1 MRLPLYGFLDG
12 KRTLCGWRIAGGGDA
27 DTGKGGVFRVTL
39 NDEVV
44 WDRDVLGRYPS
55 LPDSK
60 ELKAKVANMVEAAT
74 AAV

>member
-1 MRLPLYGFLDG
+1 MAFWMGSELYV
-12 KRTLCGWRIAGGGDA
+12 AGGSQVAG
-27 DTGKGGVFRVTL
+27 TLTPGTGGVFRVTL

>member
-1 MRLPLYGFLDG
+1 MGSELYV
-12 KRTLCGWRIAGGGDA
+12 AGGSQVAVTLTPG
-27 DTGKGGVFRVTL
+27 TGGVFRVTL
-39 NDEVV
+39 NGEVV

>member
-1 MRLPLYGFLDG
+1 MAFWMESELYV
-12 KRTLCGWRIAGGGDA
+12 AGGSQVAVTLTPG
-27 DTGKGGVFRVTL
+27 TGGVFRVTL
-39 NDEVV
+39 NGEVV

>member
-1 MRLPLYGFLDG
+1 MAFWMGSELYV
-12 KRTLCGWRIAGGGDA
+12 AGGSQVAVTLTPG
-27 DTGKGGVFRVTL
+27 TGGVFRVTL
-39 NDEVV
+39 NGEVV
-44 WDRDVLGRYPS
+44 WDKDVLGRYPS